1 MRKSFILLLTLLSCS
16 LPLDA
21 WAGRVFGDIKFNGKS
36 LPAGVPVKI
45 TRAAASEGKSKAA
58 TAPADSAATDEFG
71 SYKLM
76 VKEAGKCTLAIVYEK
91 QTASLE
97 VFSYKEATRYD
108 LILEKKDGKLTLR
121 RK

>member
-1 MRKSFILLLTLLSCS
+1 MRPLWNVLLGLLCFA
-16 LPLDA
+16 LPTSA
-21 WAGRVFGDIKFNGKS
+21 WAGRVFGDIKLGDKP
-36 LPAGVPVKI
+36 LPAGGPVKI
-45 TRAAASEGKSKAA
+45 ARVTTEDGKSR
-58 TAPADSAATDEFG
+58 TASVPADSTATDEFG

-76 VKEAGKCTLAIVYEK
+76 VKEPGKCVLAIVYEK

-108 LILEKKDGKLTLR
+108 LILERKDGKLALR